1 MLNKFGFI
9 LVKPQLGE
17 NIGSCARALK
27 NFGFSNLNIVSPR
40 DGWPNTKARMT
51 SVGAFNLIKSAKI
64 YKHAEDAVKKF
75 DLIFATSARTRDV
88 NKKHISMVNFVKLLS
103 KYRNSNIGIMFGPES
118 SGLSNYDLSLSNFI
132 IQIPTS
138 SKLTSLNLSHAVIII
153 CYEIY
158 RSLNFS
164 KFKKEKILSKLASKS
179 SIKNL
184 IKFLERMLDQKKF
197 FKPLEKKKSMILNIN
212 NIFGRLELSDKE
224 IRILFSIFSSLNKK
238 DRP

>member
-1 MLNKFGFI
+1 MKNKFGFI
-9 LVKPQLGE
+9 LVNPQLGE

-40 DGWPNTKARMT
+40 DPWPNTKAKMT
-51 SVGAFNLIKSAKI
+51 SVGAYNIVQKANI
-64 YKHAEDAVKKF
+64 YKNVSDAVKNF
-75 DLIFATSARTRDV
+75 DIVFASTARKRDV
-88 NKKHISMVNFVKLLS
+88 NKKHISIINFVKLLS
-103 KYRNSNIGIMFGPES
+103 KYQNTNIGIMFGAEA
-118 SGLSNYDLSLSNFI
+118 SGLSNNDLSLSNFI

-158 RSLNFS
+158 KSLNFTE
-164 KFKKEKILSKLASKS
+164 FKKEIMLTKLSSKS

-184 IKFLERMLDQKKF
+184 IKFLEKMLDKKKF
-197 FKPLEKKKSMILNIN
+197 FKPPEKKKSMILNIN

-224 IRILFSIFSSLNKK
+224 LRILFSIFSSLNRKK
-238 DRP
+238 